1 MGFAITGRIADV
13 SSRGA
18 FIGVL
23 IAVAAA
29 PSLAATAP
37 PTRDPQDAVAIVKR
51 ILNRHMKACR
61 LDWARVDAEG
71 FEGNW
76 NIDVKIRASRA
87 GKGIARWHIG
97 TSWPIARNKLAKAI
111 VHDCPR

>member
-1 MGFAITGRIADV
+1 MGFGITGRIADV

-18 FIGVL
+18 LIAVL
-23 IAVAAA
+23 IAVSAA

-37 PTRDPQDAVAIVKR
+37 PTREPQDAVAIVKR

-71 FEGNW
+71 FEGHW
-76 NIDVKIRASRA
+76 NIDVTIRGSRA
-87 GKGIARWHIG
+87 GKGTARWHIG

-111 VHDCPR
+111 VHDCPG